1 MDIDEIVRGLSEAQR
16 SMVIALCGNTWTGG
30 SRISLGIAVMNGLGL
45 MYIDALKDSS
55 GSLVGYK
62 AKPTPLGLA
71 VRAALQGEP
80 R

>member
-16 SMVIALCGNTWTGG
+16 RTILASEVILLRNRWQTKIAMNLSRKGLADRGRHLNQFVWT
-30 SRISLGIAVMNGLGL
+30 S
-45 MYIDALKDSS
+45 
-55 GSLVGYK
+55 
-62 AKPTPLGLA
+62 LGLA